1 MVGSRRLH
9 DPMEWRWCPIVVPR
23 AADRRSRI
31 APMTGPSSSGRLH
44 ASPAPQGPPRE
55 IDAEEGRT
63 ILRALFAQYRIK
75 LMELLTA
82 STAQTDD
89 LFETH
94 SHIPDGEVEA
104 FKKKRPEWLERFD
117 KNLCDLFERRVVEGL
132 RRQGRRPDQ
141 ETSLATLRVLTAFDH
156 DRQEALKDATKF
168 LDRFTKREIAALDLR
183 IEILLGD
190 PGGGR
195 DIDNPFSVSYIL
207 DAVGASAR
215 AVFPNPRVWRP
226 FMERV
231 LADLTPE
238 INKLYISLNRF
249 LADRGV
255 LPEIKAALRARSEFR
270 PYDDR
275 DLLPTFS
282 KMLQEALPDVPRDVH
297 VPESLTDPNAPP
309 SLVFADSFASRPA
322 IHRAEIDPNEM
333 SAAKILAGLAALA
346 AVPGG
351 AGAQGAGSMP
361 AGAALAQAADAT
373 GGFPSLDPLMALGT
387 STPLFATL
395 AHWQRLDLPT
405 AIAAAAPRPAPGST
419 EGMVVPLNLI
429 PHIRAAIEDQISN
442 DTDRITMDVIA
453 LLFDYIFRDK
463 SIPDSLR
470 ALFAKLQVPIV
481 KAALLDRTF
490 FSDKKHPA
498 RQLLDHLAEAAI
510 GATHSAEYQDAFAKL
525 ATQLVDDISRDF
537 EIDVGVFRTANLR
550 LAAFIEEEKQRVE
563 VATTEDVAEALE
575 AEEGEAD
582 RSQVRA
588 LLRDKLAGVDVP
600 FEVRGFAETPW
611 ADYMA
616 KVRRDGGEDSEGWKE
631 AVKTLDDMLWSIT
644 AKERATQKAQ
654 LTKMIPK
661 LIGAL
666 RKGSMAV
673 GLPQERGRAFFEA
686 LYQLHIA
693 AIKTVTAA
701 AATVAAA
708 TPAEGAA
715 PAKPPMPALPAVN
728 VHDYVSEMAVG
739 TWLSFMK
746 EGQVVNAR
754 LTWVSP
760 LRTKYLF
767 TSRSRAR
774 AFVYTPE
781 ELAYEI
787 GAGQVSLVV
796 EPVPLFDRA
805 VSAALN
811 ELGARQPTGAPKPA
825 VLAPV

>member
-1 MVGSRRLH
+1 
-9 DPMEWRWCPIVVPR
+9 
-23 AADRRSRI
+23 
-31 APMTGPSSSGRLH
+31 MTELPSGGRLH
-44 ASPAPQGPPRE
+44 AKPQS
-55 IDAEEGRT
+55 IDLEEGRS
-63 ILRALFAQYRIK
+63 ILRALFAQWRVK
-75 LMELLTA
+75 LMDLVKA
-82 STAQTDD
+82 SIAGCDD
-89 LFETH
+89 LFE
-94 SHIPDGEVEA
+94 SQSLIPDGQVEL
-104 FKKKRPEWLERFD
+104 FKKKRAEWLDKFD
-117 KNLCDLFERRVVEGL
+117 KTLCDLFERRVVEGV

-156 DRQEALKDATKF
+156 DRQAALKDATKF

-183 IEILLGD
+183 IETLLGETA
-190 PGGGR
+190 GR
-195 DIDNPFSVSYIL
+195 DVDNPFSISYIL
-207 DAVGASAR
+207 DALGSSAR
-215 AVFPNPRVWRP
+215 AVYPDPRVWRP

-270 PYDDR
+270 PHDDR
-275 DLLPTFS
+275 DLLPTFT
-282 KMLQEALPDVPRDVH
+282 KLMQDALPDDQLVVVPDA
-297 VPESLTDPNAPP
+297 LADPNAPP
-309 SLVFADSFASRPA
+309 SLVFSDSFSSKAVASRAGP
-322 IHRAEIDPNEM
+322 DPNEM

-346 AVPGG
+346 AAP
-351 AGAQGAGSMP
+351 
-361 AGAALAQAADAT
+361 GAAPAASAPLDAS
-373 GGFPSLDPLMALGT
+373 GFPSLDPLMALGT

-405 AIAAAAPRPAPGST
+405 AIAAAVPKPAPGSA
-419 EGMVVPLNLI
+419 EGMAVPLNLI
-429 PHIRAAIEDQISN
+429 PHIRAAIEDQIGN

-470 ALFAKLQVPIV
+470 NLFAKLQVPIV

-490 FSDKKHPA
+490 FSDKKHAA
-498 RQLLDHLAEAAI
+498 RQLLDRLAEASV
-510 GATHSAEYQDAFAKL
+510 GASQTEAYQDAFAKL
-525 ATQLVDDISRDF
+525 ASELVEEICRDF
-537 EIDVGVFRTANLR
+537 EVDVGVFRTANLR
-550 LAAFIEEEKQRVE
+550 VAAFIEEESRRVDA
-563 VATTEDVAEALE
+563 ATSEDVAKALQ
-575 AEEGEAD
+575 AEEGESD

-588 LLRDKLAGVDVP
+588 FMRDRLAGLDIP
-600 FEVRGFAETPW
+600 FEVRGFAETTW

-616 KVRRDGGEDSEGWKE
+616 KVRGEHGEDSDAWKD

-644 AKERATQKAQ
+644 AKDRSAQKAQ

-666 RKGSMAV
+666 RKGSLAV
-673 GLPQERGRAFFEA
+673 GVPPERGRVFFEA

-693 AIKTVTAA
+693 AIKSAA
-701 AATVAAA
+701 AAAAA
-708 TPAEGAA
+708 ETGVQ
-715 PAKPPMPALPAVN
+715 KPPMPALPSVN

-739 TWLSFMK
+739 TWLGFNK
-746 EGQVVNAR
+746 EGQTINAR

-781 ELAYEI
+781 ELAFEI
-787 GAGQVSLVV
+787 EAGQVSLVV

-805 VSAALN
+805 VSAALD
-811 ELGARQPTGAPKPA
+811 ELGSRQPPHQGGKPA
-825 VLAPV
+825 VLAPA